1 MTGIILGSGLQ
12 ELINELSSP
21 EVLFEDKNS
30 FHQRKILRGKFGNDE
45 VFLFKGRKHFYEG
58 AGYTEVVSNI
68 LNAKKN
74 GIKNLIITN
83 AAGGVNRT
91 FRVTDLMLITSHI
104 DIGFKRFGNN
114 QKMTNIYDR
123 NLNILARKTAIDN
136 KIKLQQGVYCSLS
149 GPCYET
155 KSDIRTLMKIKTD
168 AVGMSTVPEVL
179 HSKENNIRFV
189 GISCITNMLYEST
202 GDILCHSEV
211 EEAGKN
217 TYEKFSKLIKVLVKA
232 LN

>member
-12 ELINELSSP
+12 DLINELSSP
-21 EVLFEDKNS
+21 EVLFEDTNS
-30 FHQRKILRGKFGNDE
+30 FHNRKILKGKLNNNE
-45 VFLFKGRKHFYEG
+45 VILFKGRKHFYEG
-58 AGYTEVVSNI
+58 AEYTEVVSNV

-104 DIGFKRFGNN
+104 NLGFRKTGTNL
-114 QKMTNIYDR
+114 KMTRIYNNDL
-123 NLNILARKTAIDN
+123 NLLTRKIAIEN
-136 KIKLQQGVYCSLS
+136 RLKLQQGVYCSLS

-155 KSDIRTLMKIKTD
+155 SADIRTLTKIKTD

-179 HSKENNIRFV
+179 HSKENNINFI
-189 GISCITNMLYEST
+189 GISCITNMLYESSNN
-202 GDILCHSEV
+202 ILCHSEV
-211 EEAGKN
+211 EEAGKK
-217 TYEKFSKLIKVLVKA
+217 TYEKFSKLIKLLVKT

>member
-30 FHQRKILRGKFGNDE
+30 FHNRKIIKGNLNGSE
-45 VFLFKGRKHFYEG
+45 VILFKGRKHFYEG
-58 AGYTEVVSNI
+58 ADYTEVVSNI
-68 LNAKKN
+68 LSAKKN

-91 FRVTDLMLITSHI
+91 FKVTDLMLITSHI
-104 DIGFKRFGNN
+104 GLGFKRSGNN
-114 QKMTNIYDR
+114 QKMSNIYDR
-123 NLNILARKTAIDN
+123 NLNLETRKIAIQN
-136 KIKLQQGVYCSLS
+136 GIKLQQGVYCSLS

-155 KSDIRTLMKIKTD
+155 KADIHTLMKIKTD

-179 HSKENNIRFV
+179 HSKENNIKFI

-202 GDILCHSEV
+202 GDVLCHSEV
-211 EEAGKN
+211 EEAGKK
-217 TYEKFSKLIKVLVKA
+217 TYEKFSKLIKVLIKA
-232 LN
+232 FN

>member
-21 EVLFEDKNS
+21 ETLFEDKNS
-30 FHQRKILRGKFGNDE
+30 FHQRKILKGKLGNNE
-45 VFLFKGRKHFYEG
+45 VILFKGRKHFYEG
-58 AGYTEVVSNI
+58 AEYTDVISNVI
-68 LNAKKN
+68 NAKKN

-91 FRVTDLMLITSHI
+91 LRVTDLMLISSHI
-104 DIGFKRFGNN
+104 DLGFKRTGSN

-123 NLNILARKTAIDN
+123 DLNNAVKKIAIEN
-136 KIKLQQGVYCSLS
+136 GIKLQQGVYCSLS

-155 KSDIRTLMKIKTD
+155 SADIRTLMKIKTD

-179 HSKENNIRFV
+179 HSKENNIRFI
-189 GISCITNMLYEST
+189 GISCITNMLYESSNN
-202 GDILCHSEV
+202 ILCHSEV
-211 EEAGKN
+211 EEAGKK
-217 TYEKFSKLIKVLVKA
+217 TYEKFSKLIKALVNN